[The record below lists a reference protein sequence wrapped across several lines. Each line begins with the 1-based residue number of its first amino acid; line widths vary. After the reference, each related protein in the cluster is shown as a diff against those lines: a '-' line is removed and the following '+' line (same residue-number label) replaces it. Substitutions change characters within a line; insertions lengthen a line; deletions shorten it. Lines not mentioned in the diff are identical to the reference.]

1 MRDIVFNE
9 FRDRNNELR
18 NLDDQNKEEAF
29 EKIATA
35 VETIVR
41 YDNKARNEGLLC
53 LEGEVYDLDDDDDLK
68 NIVMLVVNG
77 TDAVEVEEI
86 SLFKYFSE
94 GLTGA
99 DAVCYL
105 VSLLGMLSVQ
115 QAENPT
121 ILEEKLL
128 ACIPQKAAAIYRKRT
143 ERPLELTNYIE
154 PETNYDGRKYDA
166 SVLEKFYEG
175 GIAVSPEDSC
185 YYLLKI
191 TDYAL
196 IHLDDRSVQRLLR
209 DVEYAKMEM
218 ALIGLSGAARKK
230 IFDNLSLRLAVMF
243 AEDIEFI
250 GPVQMKDLE
259 KAVGNVFSILT
270 KLIEYGEIESPD
282 EESYSFF
289 LKLYK
294 ISKDE
299 ELEKKRQQ
307 TDQELYD
314 ILREYAEGKTK
325 IITGSWHEE

>member
-9 FRDRNNELR
+9 FRDRNIELR
-18 NLDDQNKEEAF
+18 NLDDQSKEEAF
-29 EKIATA
+29 EKIASA

-41 YDNKARNEGLLC
+41 YDNKARNEGLLA

-68 NIVMLVVNG
+68 NIVMLVLNG
-77 TDAVEVEEI
+77 TDGVEVEEI

-143 ERPLELTNYIE
+143 ERPVEL
-154 PETNYDGRKYDA
+154 
-166 SVLEKFYEG
+166 
-175 GIAVSPEDSC
+175 
-185 YYLLKI
+185 

-230 IFDNLSLRLAVMF
+230 VFDNLSLRLAVMC